1 MQAHFSRGVTSLSP
15 GPRGFAQGLCKPTTS
30 NGKAGAGK
38 SRGHVN
44 DSTAAPASHSSILSG
59 LPRTP
64 PHARSLLTEP
74 GLGSTGWASW
84 AHRTGAGHTLTPW
97 VPEGGLREL
106 SVAPRVGAGF
116 REAQPL
122 LPTGLRADKPLPLL
136 LFSKARV
143 YSPREELR
151 INCQRR
157 LSAHRALLCSQSGP
171 GETLP
176 TWHRNPGHGFPFPT
190 PGPLP

>member
-1 MQAHFSRGVTSLSP
+1 MRAHFSRGVTSLSP

-30 NGKAGAGK
+30 NGRRVRGIAG
-38 SRGHVN
+38 GHVN

-74 GLGSTGWASW
+74 GLGSTGWDPGQD
-84 AHRTGAGHTLTPW
+84 RTGAGHTLTSW
-97 VPEGGLREL
+97 VPEGVLREL

-116 REAQPL
+116 RKAQPL

-136 LFSKARV
+136 LFSKACV

-157 LSAHRALLCSQSGP
+157 LSAHRALLSSQSGP

-176 TWHRNPGHGFPFPT
+176 TWHPIPGHSFPFPT
-190 PGPLP
+190 PGPLL